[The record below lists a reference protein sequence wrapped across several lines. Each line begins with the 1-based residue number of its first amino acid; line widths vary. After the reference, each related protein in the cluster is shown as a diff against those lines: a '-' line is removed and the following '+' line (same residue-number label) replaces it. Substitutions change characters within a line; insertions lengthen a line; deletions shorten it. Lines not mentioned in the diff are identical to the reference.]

1 MHFLVAYIDDEN
13 LLTGDPVKFYINPF
27 SRGTVLSR
35 GDIERFL
42 NKEKMNLKTTFFT
55 PYANIVA
62 IKRILVNLLNAYAI
76 QGNSEKVNDI
86 RGFLD
91 VFKK

>member
-1 MHFLVAYIDDEN
+1 
-13 LLTGDPVKFYINPF
+13 
-27 SRGTVLSR
+27 
-35 GDIERFL
+35 
-42 NKEKMNLKTTFFT
+42 MNLKTTFFT
-55 PYANIVA
+55 PCANIVA

-76 QGNSEKVNDI
+76 QGNSEKINDI